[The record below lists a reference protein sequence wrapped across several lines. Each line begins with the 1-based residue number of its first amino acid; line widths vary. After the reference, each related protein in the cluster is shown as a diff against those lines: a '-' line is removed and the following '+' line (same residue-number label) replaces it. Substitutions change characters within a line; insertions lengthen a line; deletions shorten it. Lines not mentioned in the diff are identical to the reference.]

1 MANVTHTSRNGAR
14 TSRAALVAIAI
25 AAGLGACGTA
35 AGEGAQ
41 QTPAPPINAAA
52 QQAQSAEAPA
62 VAPPPPALPSGCP
75 DPSAWSNL
83 QLAQFA
89 VVPGFEGDGG
99 WPSWLGAGPAGAFVP
114 HGSAGFARGDIADR
128 VPESPRPF
136 IAVDYEGGQVMDLAG
151 LIGVAPSAREQARTM
166 SPEQVRALANDR
178 GGAMRHYGIT
188 VDFAPVLDLDLGS
201 PIVGD
206 RSYSSNPEVVAAYAT
221 AWAQGLHDGGV
232 IPVLKHFPGHGSARG
247 DSHKGLVVTDA
258 WDVLRNRDVPVYAEV
273 LKNSGPA
280 MVMMGHLVVP
290 GLSTDP
296 ESPTS
301 VDPQAYR
308 ALRDTTGFTGPVIT
322 DDLAAMKAITDRLSI
337 PQAVISAVHAGAD
350 LALITEAASY
360 PDSVQAL
367 ASWADSNPGYRQQLI
382 NSALRVL
389 PLTPCATG

>member
-1 MANVTHTSRNGAR
+1 MTHTRRSSVRASGAV
-14 TSRAALVAIAI
+14 AVAITI
-25 AAGLGACGTA
+25 AAALGACGTTEG
-35 AGEGAQ
+35 GEQEPA
-41 QTPAPPINAAA
+41 QTPAPPVNAAA
-52 QQAQSAEAPA
+52 QQTQPAAGPA
-62 VAPPPPALPSGCP
+62 VAPAPPPLPAGCP

-89 VVPGFEGDGG
+89 VVPGFDGNGG
-99 WPSWLGAGPAGAFVP
+99 WPSWLGAGTSGAFIP
-114 HGSAGFARGDIADR
+114 HGSAGFARGDFADR
-128 VPESPRPF
+128 LPESPRPF

-151 LIGVAPSAREQARTM
+151 LIGVAPSARAQAMTM
-166 SPEQVRALANDR
+166 SPEQVRQLANER

-206 RSYSSNPEVVAAYAT
+206 RSFGSDPTTVATYAT

-258 WDVLRNRDVPVYAEV
+258 WDVLKNRDVPVYTEV
-273 LKNSGPA
+273 LKGSGPA

-322 DDLAAMKAITDRLSI
+322 DDLAAMKAITDRLPVSE
-337 PQAVISAVHAGAD
+337 AVVSAIHAGAD
-350 LALITEAASY
+350 LALITDSAGY
-360 PDSVQAL
+360 PGSVESL
-367 ASWADSNPGYRQQLI
+367 ATWADSNPGYRQQLI
-382 NSALRVL
+382 NSALRVM